1 MIIVTSCK
9 YSPRRRRLEDDCMI
23 SSLAWRAR
31 HLKSSTF
38 CSFASSILRKPN
50 RNFRRCMRRRQGRMK
65 EDQLRLRGKT
75 EPREVTTRRCMICR
89 YENLRIC
96 GISHTAAWISWIHGR
111 RTFPRIYHVEVA
123 RTRFSKVAFRK
134 YRSQPCHL
142 FLKQLVISV
151 LSLGFKIPLRGGH
164 DSSHSQPRC
173 SARSYLQSV
182 YLMVLIFSCNL
193 LRGSQIHP
201 SLSPSPLGALLLLFR
216 GEVYNA
222 SPLLSSHSVK
232 VAR

>member
-1 MIIVTSCK
+1 M
-9 YSPRRRRLEDDCMI
+9 
-23 SSLAWRAR
+23 
-31 HLKSSTF
+31 KSSTF

-50 RNFRRCMRRRQGRMK
+50 QNFRRCMRRRQGRMK

-111 RTFPRIYHVEVA
+111 RTFPRICHVEVA

-164 DSSHSQPRC
+164 DSSHSQSRARC
-173 SARSYLQSV
+173 MLGSLLFAVGVFDGVDFFMQSPPG
-182 YLMVLIFSCNL
+182 LTN
-193 LRGSQIHP
+193 
-201 SLSPSPLGALLLLFR
+201 SPLPLSFPSG
-216 GEVYNA
+216 
-222 SPLLSSHSVK
+222 SPPSSL
-232 VAR
+232 